1 MPWLHCS
8 NYSFPDVTGIFMS
21 LCLSSY
27 CFIGLECPFCFG
39 LILLILQVYVNL
51 IIMNTLNLHSAVCQ
65 LYPNKTGRREEK
77 NVRCI
82 GQWFDLHT
90 SWNDSHDKF
99 SEHPLSHIN
108 TKLNKLKKVLFH
120 HENSGFTPLTFLYN
134 IQPVTCMYHLVHYI
148 YLLTGSFWYL
158 LTAFIQF
165 PLLIPRVTT
174 NLISFSVSFF
184 VFEV

>member
-1 MPWLHCS
+1 MLLLLLLLLLFCFKKIFLSPLAAGIKCKLYTILKASHLFKADSNQNFTFNLSSPPSMPWLHCS

-51 IIMNTLNLHSAVCQ
+51 IIMNTLNLHSTVCQ

-82 GQWFDLHT
+82 GQ
-90 SWNDSHDKF
+90 
-99 SEHPLSHIN
+99 
-108 TKLNKLKKVLFH
+108 
-120 HENSGFTPLTFLYN
+120 
-134 IQPVTCMYHLVHYI
+134 
-148 YLLTGSFWYL
+148 
-158 LTAFIQF
+158 
-165 PLLIPRVTT
+165 
-174 NLISFSVSFF
+174 
-184 VFEV
+184 